1 MHPRRRLGRLAT
13 ARRASFDRSAAS
25 RGVRPLKLTVRP
37 RSMALPFHISSAT
50 YGPRFHELG
59 SGRFHQLDRGVVSP
73 FIPGFRF
80 VLVENE
86 LAQLLR
92 ATVLEGVSFEEAVL
106 YDPRTGEERT
116 THTCLRVHPCFQHPC
131 DLPLDGARMW
141 MIDDMKY
148 FVSPTLK
155 EILERTRW
163 ISYLR
168 LSQWPSDFMDHGSAG

>member
-1 MHPRRRLGRLAT
+1 MHAIRQCAPASPVG
-13 ARRASFDRSAAS
+13 RRALNFS
-25 RGVRPLKLTVRP
+25 VTPQL
-37 RSMALPFHISSAT
+37 MALPFHISSA
-50 YGPRFHELG
+50 YGPRFYELG

-86 LAQLLR
+86 LAEVLR
-92 ATVLEGVSFEEAVL
+92 ATELEGVSFEDAVL

-116 THTCLRVHPCFQHPC
+116 THTCLRVDPCFQHPC
-131 DLPLDGARMW
+131 DLPLDGPRMW
-141 MIDDMKY
+141 MIDDMNY

-155 EILERTRW
+155 EILEKTRW

-168 LSQWPSDFMDHGSAG
+168 LSEWPSDFMGPASAV